1 MTCTE
6 QVTVLIPGEDLVII
20 LGRGNMRRGTVMIND
35 HIPSNNND
43 GTILQSTEAEVVRI
57 GGRLHVILTNYG
69 VSIFWDGRHRVEVK
83 VSNKWQGKLCGLC
96 GDYNSDRRDDF
107 KTPDGELANTPNSFG
122 NSWLYNDGAS
132 SEDCG
137 GLPNPPKCSK
147 SDEKMAKE
155 KCKILKDKEFKACHK
170 KVDPD
175 EYIAD
180 CEYDY
185 CLCKEEDREECYC
198 DSVATYAAA
207 CAAAGIVLEWRSN
220 KLCCKYTFR
229 DQML

>member
-43 GTILQSTEAEVVRI
+43 GTILQSVEAEVVRV

-96 GDYNSDRRDDF
+96 GNYNSDRTDDF

-122 NSWLYNDGAS
+122 NSWLYNSAS

-137 GLPNPPKCSK
+137 GLPDPPVCSE
-147 SDEKMAKE
+147 SDGKE
-155 KCKILKDKEFKACHK
+155 ASDRCSILNGALFRPCHD
-170 KVDPD
+170 KVDPN

-185 CLCKEEDREECYC
+185 CFCDEDDRENCYC
-198 DSVATYAAA
+198 DSLATYAAA
-207 CAAAGIVLEWRSN
+207 CAAAGIVLEWYSEIQQ
-220 KLCCKYTFR
+220 CG
-229 DQML
+229 M